1 MNSNGDEWKLRGDYP
16 LVFEDHTQVYL
27 ECENLR
33 VIRRDNIGEESFFLV
48 FLQKMEEKDGKVGE
62 KWVTRP

>member
-1 MNSNGDEWKLRGDYP
+1 LKTTLKYI
-16 LVFEDHTQVYL
+16 L
-27 ECENLR
+27 ESENLR
-33 VIRRDNIGEESFFLV
+33 VIRRDNIGEEGFFLV